1 MEESEWNNKSEPK
14 LIITNSN
21 TNENGKWPLSST
33 YTTNV
38 QKINMITWLN
48 LKFTAFDQKK
58 IDAMTTTHLNF
69 NNRFPL

>member
-14 LIITNSN
+14 LIITNSY

-33 YTTNV
+33 STTNV

-58 IDAMTTTHLNF
+58 IDAMTTNHLNF